1 MQWTYREKRNDQEQ
15 WCTLGGGVWDVN
27 ARLSECLVPFFNVK
41 CHFLSHYSILKP

>member
-27 ARLSECLVPFFNVK
+27 ARLSECLVTSYNNNLEIYF
-41 CHFLSHYSILKP
+41 ILI